1 MGEAIRSST
10 PPRLNTGHRS
20 LVTDVSRFIING
32 QKRLS
37 GIFTP
42 VGNKNAALPMLA
54 ACLLTDEPVILHN
67 VPDIQDVRVMLELLE
82 HLGVQVEN
90 RGGAVT
96 LRAAGIRRTRLDREL
111 CRRVRASILLA
122 GPLTA
127 RTGRA
132 VIYPPGG
139 DIIGRRRIDT
149 HMAGLRA
156 LGVKVEG
163 GDFYTFRAKARRGAD
178 ILLDEASVTATEN
191 LLMAAITATGTTT
204 IYNAAC
210 EPHVQDLGALLNK
223 MGAQITGLGTNLIR
237 IAGVDRLHG
246 ADHTIGPDYIEV
258 GSYLCA
264 TAVTGGELTV
274 NGFNDEQ
281 VRAVMQ
287 RTFGKLGL
295 VWKTEGGQVYQP
307 AHRYF
312 RVKRDLG
319 GAVPKIEDG
328 AWPAFPS
335 DLMSVAIVL
344 ATQARGSVL
353 FFEKMFES
361 RMYFVDRLI
370 EMGAR
375 VVQCDPHR
383 VVVEGPARLHG
394 IHMSSPDIR
403 AGMAMLIA
411 ALGARGTSVIENAQV
426 IDRGYERVEE
436 RLRALGAEITREP

>member
-1 MGEAIRSST
+1 MS
-10 PPRLNTGHRS
+10 RLLITGQR
-20 LVTDVSRFIING
+20 
-32 QKRLS
+32 RLS
-37 GIFTP
+37 GTFTP

-54 ACLLTDEPVILHN
+54 ACLLTDEAVTLHN
-67 VPDIQDVRVMLELLE
+67 LPQIEDVRVMLELL
-82 HLGVQVEN
+82 HGLGVDVQQKN
-90 RGGAVT
+90 RTVV
-96 LRAAGIRRTRLDREL
+96 LRAAGIRRSRLDRDL
-111 CRRVRASILLA
+111 CRKVRASILFA
-122 GPLTA
+122 GPLVA

-132 VIYPPGG
+132 IVFPPGG

-156 LGVKVEG
+156 LGVRVEG
-163 GDFYTFRAKARRGAD
+163 GDFYTFSGKALRGAD

-191 LLMAAITATGTTT
+191 ILMAAATADGATTL
-204 IYNAAC
+204 YNAAC
-210 EPHVQDLGALLNK
+210 EPHVQDLCLLLEK
-223 MGAQITGLGTNLIR
+223 MGAQIRGIGTNRLTID
-237 IAGVDRLHG
+237 GVGELHG
-246 ADHTIGPDYIEV
+246 ADHTIGPDYVEA

-264 TAVTGGELTV
+264 AAATGGELTIP
-274 NGFNDEQ
+274 GMTDASTL
-281 VRAVMQ
+281 AVMH

-295 VWKTEGGQVYQP
+295 SWKVDAGNLILP

-319 GAVPKIEDG
+319 GAIPKIEDG

-411 ALGARGTSVIENAQV
+411 ALCARGQSVIESAHV
-426 IDRGYERVEE
+426 IDRGYERVDE
-436 RLRALGAEITREP
+436 RLRELGAEIVREG

>member
-1 MGEAIRSST
+1 M
-10 PPRLNTGHRS
+10 
-20 LVTDVSRFIING
+20 SRFLITG
-32 QKRLS
+32 QRRLS
-37 GIFTP
+37 GTFTP
-42 VGNKNAALPMLA
+42 AGNKNAALPMLA
-54 ACLLTDEPVILHN
+54 ACLLTDEPVVLRN
-67 VPDIQDVRVMLELLE
+67 VPGIQDVQVMLELLE
-82 HLGVQVEN
+82 NLGVQVER
-90 RGGAVT
+90 RGGVVS
-96 LRAAGIRRTRLDREL
+96 LRAAGIRRTKLDREL

-132 VIYPPGG
+132 VIHPPGG

-156 LGVKVEG
+156 LGMKVEG
-163 GDFYTFRAKARRGAD
+163 GDVYTFRAKTLRGAD
-178 ILLDEASVTATEN
+178 LLLDEASVTATEN
-191 LLMAAITATGTTT
+191 LLMAAATATGITTV
-204 IYNAAC
+204 YNAAC

-223 MGAQITGLGTNLIR
+223 MGARITGLGTNLIR
-237 IAGVDRLHG
+237 IEGVERLHG

-264 TAVTGGELTV
+264 AAVTGGELTV
-274 NGFNDEQ
+274 TGFSDGQ

-295 VWKTEGGQVYQP
+295 AWKFEGDQLHQP

-383 VVVEGPARLHG
+383 AVVEGPARLHG

-411 ALGARGTSVIENAQV
+411 ALGARGTSVIEHAQV

-436 RLRALGAEITREP
+436 KLRALGADIVREP

>member
-1 MGEAIRSST
+1 M
-10 PPRLNTGHRS
+10 
-20 LVTDVSRFIING
+20 SRFLITG

-37 GIFTP
+37 GTFTP

-54 ACLLTDEPVILHN
+54 ACLLTDQPVILRN
-67 VPDIQDVRVMLELLE
+67 VPDIQDVRVMLELLQA
-82 HLGVQVEN
+82 LGVSVDSK
-90 RGGAVT
+90 GGTVT
-96 LRAAGIRRTRLDREL
+96 LRAAGIRRTKLDREL
-111 CRRVRASILLA
+111 CRKVRASILLA

-132 VIYPPGG
+132 TVFPPGG

-156 LGVKVEG
+156 LGMKVEG
-163 GDFYTFRAKARRGAD
+163 GDFYTFRAKALHGAD

-191 LLMAAITATGTTT
+191 ILMAAVCATGVTTL
-204 IYNAAC
+204 YNAAC
-210 EPHVQDLGALLNK
+210 EPHVQDLGMLLNK
-223 MGAQITGLGTNLIR
+223 MGAHISGLGTNLIR
-237 IAGVDRLHG
+237 IEGVERLHG
-246 ADHTIGPDYIEV
+246 ADHTLGPDYIEV

-264 TAVTGGELTV
+264 VAATGGELTV
-274 NGFNDEQ
+274 QGFSDAQ
-281 VRAVMQ
+281 TRAVMQ
-287 RTFGKLGL
+287 RTFSKLGL
-295 VWKTEGGQVYQP
+295 SWKFEGDQLHQP
-307 AHRYF
+307 AHKFF

-344 ATQARGSVL
+344 ATQARGSML

-411 ALGARGTSVIENAQV
+411 ALCAKGTSVIENAQV

-436 RLRALGAEITREP
+436 RLRALGAEITREA

>member
-1 MGEAIRSST
+1 M
-10 PPRLNTGHRS
+10 
-20 LVTDVSRFIING
+20 SRFLITG
-32 QKRLS
+32 QRRLA
-37 GIFTP
+37 GTFTP
-42 VGNKNAALPMLA
+42 AGNKNAALPMLA
-54 ACLLTDEPVILHN
+54 ACLLTDQPVTLHN
-67 VPDIQDVRVMLELLE
+67 VPQIEDVRVMLEIL
-82 HLGVQVEN
+82 HALGVDIQQRN
-90 RGGAVT
+90 RTVV
-96 LRAAGIRRTRLDREL
+96 LRAAGIRRSRLDRDL
-111 CRRVRASILLA
+111 CRKVRASILFA
-122 GPLTA
+122 GPLVA

-132 VIYPPGG
+132 VVYPPGG

-156 LGVKVEG
+156 LGVRVEG
-163 GDFYTFRAKARRGAD
+163 GDNYTFSGRNLRGAD

-191 LLMAAITATGTTT
+191 ILMAAATAAGTTT
-204 IYNAAC
+204 VYNAAC
-210 EPHVQDLGALLNK
+210 EPHVQDLGALLGK
-223 MGAQITGLGTNLIR
+223 MGAHIGGLGTNR
-237 IAGVDRLHG
+237 ITIEGVPELGG
-246 ADHTIGPDYIEV
+246 AEHTIGPDYIEA

-264 TAVTGGELTV
+264 AAATGGELTIP
-274 NGFNDEQ
+274 GLTDGPTL
-281 VRAVMQ
+281 AVMQ
-287 RTFGKLGL
+287 RAFGKLGL
-295 VWKTEGGQVYQP
+295 SWKTDAEALRLP

-312 RVKRDLG
+312 RVRRDLG

-344 ATQARGSVL
+344 ATQARGSML

-411 ALGARGTSVIENAQV
+411 ALCARGRSVIENAHV

-436 RLRALGAEITREP
+436 RLRELGAEITRDP